1 MKKITF
7 LFLAVLCLGLS
18 ACNKDAEIDSFL
30 VEFESTT
37 DEVVKK
43 IDDNPTAA
51 GVDDAQKAFSAK
63 KPALQEKFDAIKNAR
78 GFQVS
83 EAKQKEMVDRVTK
96 SAMKFSE
103 VQQKHMMK
111 LAMDKDASTKFQGLL
126 KDYSETFKM

>member
-1 MKKITF
+1 MKKLTF
-7 LFLAVLCLGLS
+7 LFIAVLCLGLS
-18 ACNKDAEIDSFL
+18 ACNKDAEIDAFL

-111 LAMDKDASTKFQGLL
+111 LAMDKDASTKFQSLL

>member
-1 MKKITF
+1 MKKLTF

-18 ACNKDAEIDSFL
+18 ACNKDAEIDAFL

-83 EAKQKEMVDRVTK
+83 EAKQKEMVDRVKK

-111 LAMDKDASTKFQGLL
+111 LAMDKDASTKFQSLL